1 MAVPAEGP
9 ERLDFPRAKPVEEPV
24 PSRERAAQT
33 AQSPH
38 SGRNLRHVYPSRSS
52 RKLEN

>member
-9 ERLDFPRAKPVEEPV
+9 ETLVFPGAKPVEEPV
-24 PSRERAAQT
+24 PSKERASPS

-38 SGRNLRHVYPSRSS
+38 SGRNLWRVYPSRSS
-52 RKLEN
+52 RKQEN